1 LTELGK
7 RTVPEEALGW
17 EQIEETA
24 SYVRNKVARAPSV
37 MLITGSGLGALAED
51 VEGAT
56 SLSYGEIPHLAPTS
70 VLGHTGRLVL
80 GELAGKQVA
89 LMQGRVHFYEGYPM
103 QRITFP
109 VRVLHQLGAGTLIV
123 TNAAGGLRQSF
134 RAGDLMLITDH
145 INLVGMAG
153 FNPLNGPNDERLG
166 PRFVDMSSAYD
177 LELRN
182 LALVA
187 ADDVGIQLQQ
197 GTYVM
202 AAGPTFE
209 TPADVR
215 FLRLIGADAVGMST
229 VPEVIVARHEGVRVL
244 GLSHIS
250 NVIPDHSGPPT
261 ANAAE
266 DEGLHA
272 EVLDAGRRVIPRLSV
287 LIKEIVARLPQ
298 A

>member
-1 LTELGK
+1 
-7 RTVPEEALGW
+7 VPGEALGW
-17 EQIEETA
+17 DKIEETA
-24 SYVRNKVARAPSV
+24 SFIRSKVPRAPSV
-37 MLITGSGLGALAED
+37 MLITGSGLGALAESI
-51 VEGAT
+51 EGAT
-56 SLSYGEIPHLAPTS
+56 SLSYREIPHLAPTG
-70 VLGHTGRLVL
+70 VLGHAGQLVL
-80 GELAGKQVA
+80 GELGGRQVA
-89 LMQGRVHFYEGYPM
+89 LMQGRVHFYEGFPM

-109 VRVLHQLGAGTLIV
+109 VRVLHKLGAGTLIV
-123 TNAAGGLRQSF
+123 TNASGGLRQSF

-153 FNPLNGPNDERLG
+153 FNPLSGPNDERLG
-166 PRFVDMSSAYD
+166 PRFVDMSCAYD
-177 LELRN
+177 LEFRS
-182 LALVA
+182 LALAV
-187 ADDVGIQLQQ
+187 ADDMGIPLQQ
-197 GTYVM
+197 GIYVM

-250 NVIPDHSGPPT
+250 NVIPDQGGPP
-261 ANAAE
+261 AGDAAG

-272 EVLDAGRRVIPRLSV
+272 EVLDAGRRVVPRLSV
-287 LIKEIVARLPQ
+287 LIREIVARLPE

>member
-1 LTELGK
+1 MGM

-17 EQIEETA
+17 DDIEETA
-24 SYVRNKVARAPSV
+24 SYVRSKVARAPSV
-37 MLITGSGLGALAED
+37 MLITGSGLGALAENI
-51 VEGAT
+51 EGAT
-56 SLSYGEIPHLAPTS
+56 SLPYREIPHLAPTS
-70 VLGHTGRLVL
+70 VLGHAGQLVL
-80 GELAGKQVA
+80 GELGGKQVA

-109 VRVLHQLGAGTLIV
+109 VRVLHRLGAGTLIV

-134 RAGDLMLITDH
+134 QAGDLMLITDH

-153 FNPLNGPNDERLG
+153 FNPLSGPNDERLG

-177 LELRN
+177 VELRD
-182 LALVA
+182 LALAV
-187 ADDVGIQLQQ
+187 ADDVGMQLQQ

-250 NVIPDHSGPPT
+250 NVIPDHGGPP
-261 ANAAE
+261 AENAAD

-272 EVLDAGRRVIPRLSV
+272 EVLDAGHRVIPGLSV
-287 LIKEIVARLPQ
+287 LIKEIVARLPE